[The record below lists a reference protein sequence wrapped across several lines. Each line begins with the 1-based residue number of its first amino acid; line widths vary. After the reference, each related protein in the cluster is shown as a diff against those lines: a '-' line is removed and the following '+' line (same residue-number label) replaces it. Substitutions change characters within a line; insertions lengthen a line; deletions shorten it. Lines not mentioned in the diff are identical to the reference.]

1 MRYQSCV
8 FVRCVAVSCALVF
21 ALACSKGESDAA
33 YAPGLGE
40 IMILNQ
46 IRHAKLWHA
55 AQAGNWPL
63 AEYEVNELEEGF
75 EDAVHFHPT
84 HKTSSVSLAEVIPVM
99 TSGPMKSLRSAIAAK
114 DVVRFAEAFDSLT
127 KACNSCHQATNF
139 GFNVVTRPTG
149 NTFLH
154 QNFAPPPKE
163 N

>member
-1 MRYQSCV
+1 MRYQSCA
-8 FVRCVAVSCALVF
+8 FSRCVAASCALVF
-21 ALACSKGESDAA
+21 ALACSKGDSDSA

-40 IMILNQ
+40 IMTLNQ
-46 IRHAKLWHA
+46 IRHAKLWWA

-75 EDAVHFHPT
+75 KDAVHFHPT

-99 TSGPMKSLRSAIAAK
+99 TSSPMRSLRSAIEAK
-114 DVVRFAEAFDSLT
+114 DVVRFAEAYDSLT